1 MGLGAATLPT
11 WQITPSHWEMEVD
24 GGCGAAG
31 WGMMPPTHYTAEV
44 LPRRAAWCPHHT
56 AMTLSRPWH
65 MICVQTVST
74 YAAAVV
80 PSDCFMWVTHAVR
93 RRSGRAGERRRKDVS
108 HVSHYGSKNMPLR
121 RDSLSH
127 RKSPGQSYVVPVR
140 DTWGKLCSQLVR
152 PLFCLPGLF
161 PRLIL
166 LTRNVTGEI

>member
-1 MGLGAATLPT
+1 MGLGAATPPT

-31 WGMMPPTHYTAEV
+31 WGMMPPTHYTAEE
-44 LPRRAAWCPHHT
+44 LPRRAAWCPHHA

-93 RRSGRAGERRRKDVS
+93 RRSGRAGEGRRKDVS
-108 HVSHYGSKNMPLR
+108 HVTHYGSKKHALEMWLLVSQEITGAEVMRCPSGTREESCAPNLR
-121 RDSLSH
+121 ALFFPAFSDFSL
-127 RKSPGQSYVVPVR
+127 V
-140 DTWGKLCSQLVR
+140 
-152 PLFCLPGLF
+152 LFL
-161 PRLIL
+161 
-166 LTRNVTGEI
+166 